1 MNKKSFKIWIAIVI
15 GLVVVGAGYY
25 LRGASAQGPGKG
37 QGQEKSHPGMQKD
50 GTFVSSDGVVYASK
64 KDFIDKGMR
73 CGFKHDAELD
83 SSVAKSVKGGR
94 PPGGGGGG
102 SLPPGSVTISVYVH
116 VITNTANQGL
126 VSMRDIAD
134 QIKVLNDA
142 YDGSTGGDNTPFR
155 FVLADVNY
163 TANNSWYTAGPSS
176 SAETAMKNALRQGS
190 ADDLNIYTNSPG
202 GGLLGWATFP
212 SDYNSRPKQDG
223 VVVHYASLPD
233 GDLAPYNEGDTATH
247 EVGHWLGLYHTFQ
260 GGCSKQND
268 GVDDTAAEKSYA
280 FECPTGRDT
289 CPATGLDPITNFM
302 DYTDD
307 SCMFLFTE
315 GQSDRMSSM
324 WTQYRNGK

>member
-1 MNKKSFKIWIAIVI
+1 MNTKWLKIWMAIVV
-15 GLVVVGAGYY
+15 GLMVASAGFY
-25 LRGASAQGPGKG
+25 LRGARAQGKGKG
-37 QGQEKSHPGMQKD
+37 QDKSHPGLQKD
-50 GTFVSSDGVVYASK
+50 GTFVSPDGVVYASK

-73 CGFKHDAELD
+73 CGSRQDVDQDLVRNA
-83 SSVAKSVKGGR
+83 KGGK

-116 VITNTANQGL
+116 VITNTSNQGL
-126 VSMRDIAD
+126 VSMNDIAD
-134 QIKVLNDA
+134 QIEVLNDA

-155 FVLADVNY
+155 FVLANVDY
-163 TANNSWYTAGPSS
+163 TANNSWYTAGPGS
-176 SAETAMKNALRQGS
+176 SAETAMKNTLRQGS

-212 SDYNSRPKQDG
+212 SEYASRPKLDG

-233 GDLAPYNEGDTATH
+233 GNLAPYNEGDTATH

-260 GGCSKQND
+260 GGCNKNND
-268 GVDDTAAEKSYA
+268 GVDDTPAERSAA
-280 FECPTGRDT
+280 FDCPTGRDS
-289 CPATGLDPITNFM
+289 CPASGLDPITNFM

-307 SCMFLFTE
+307 SCMFLFTD
-315 GQSDRMSSM
+315 GQSVRMSSI